1 MNLKAGIGQGRF
13 RAAAR
18 GAACVVVLAV
28 CVPALSA
35 SQSVAQSSAANAANS
50 QDLAARDKVADGNLR
65 ATSSGAPEQKG
76 IAAKALDAAKSA
88 ANKAGDILTRVPCL
102 SPKGPEAATASLPHV
117 ARKLKA
123 GEPVTI
129 VAFGSSSTQGYGST
143 SPVYTYP
150 NRLAEQLRRK
160 FPKSEINVINRGVGG
175 QEVPQMMERLQT
187 SVIDERPD
195 PVIWQLGTNS
205 VVRGDDTSG
214 TAALVESGVSRIQAI
229 GADVVLIDPQYV
241 PAVTAKKEGASKMV
255 KLISDIA
262 RLKKVAVF
270 PRFEVMR
277 HWHEDEKLPFDTF
290 VFSDGLHMNDW
301 GYACFAQLLGDAII
315 RSVEQAKAGIGAPSD
330 AANARPM

>member
-1 MNLKAGIGQGRF
+1 MSSTAGTGQGRF
-13 RAAAR
+13 SAAISALFCVVMLVVCAPAACLAQTRAQADAAAR
-18 GAACVVVLAV
+18 DTAAG
-28 CVPALSA
+28 P
-35 SQSVAQSSAANAANS
+35 SV
-50 QDLAARDKVADGNLR
+50 
-65 ATSSGAPEQKG
+65 TPEQKSL
-76 IAAKALDAAKSA
+76 AAKALDAAKKA

-117 ARKLKA
+117 ARKLIA

-143 SPVYTYP
+143 SPAYTYP

-160 FPKSEINVINRGVGG
+160 FPKSEINIINRGVGG
-175 QEVPQMMERLQT
+175 QDVPQMLERLQT
-187 SVIDERPD
+187 SVIDEHPD
-195 PVIWQLGTNS
+195 LVIWQLGTNS
-205 VVRGDDTSG
+205 VVRGEDTSG
-214 TAALVESGVSRIQAI
+214 TAAQVESGVSRIQAI

-255 KLISDIA
+255 KLIGDIA

-290 VFSDGLHMNDW
+290 VISDGLHMNDW
-301 GYACFAQLLGDAII
+301 GYACFAQLLGDTII
-315 RSVEQAKAGIGAPSD
+315 RSVENVKAGTGLTDDGA
-330 AANARPM
+330 AARRM